1 MTATW
6 LIARRELA
14 GYLRTMSGYV
24 IAASALFVQGIL
36 FNALAL
42 GSDQNRLS
50 TEVLSQFFWV
60 YSGTVIVV
68 SVLLSMR
75 LLAEERQT
83 GTMVLLASSPARDHE
98 IVLGKFLSSLVF
110 LFLITIPSIF
120 MPLLILVN
128 GKLSFGHVATGYLG
142 LVLLG
147 SACLAIGTLG
157 STLARTQLLAVIIS
171 AAMIAGMI
179 LLYPLGSLAERPFA
193 DVLLAL
199 GLWHRHYPP
208 FQSGLINLRDIVYYL
223 AVTYFAL
230 FIAIRV
236 LEARRWR

>member
-24 IAASALFVQGIL
+24 IAAAALFVQGIL

-42 GSDQNRLS
+42 GSEQNRMS
-50 TEVLSQFFWV
+50 TDVLSQFFWV
-60 YSGTVIVV
+60 YSGTIIVV

-83 GTMVLLASSPARDHE
+83 GTIVLLSSSPVRE
-98 IVLGKFLSSLVF
+98 REVVLGKFFSSLVF
-110 LFLITIPSIF
+110 LVLITIPSVF

-128 GKLSFGHVATGYLG
+128 GKLSVGHVATGYLG
-142 LVLLG
+142 LFLLG

-157 STLARTQLLAVIIS
+157 STLAKTQLLAVIIS
-171 AAMIAGMI
+171 GGMIAGMI
-179 LLYPLGSLAERPFA
+179 LLHPMGSLTERPLN
-193 DVLLAL
+193 DVLFAL
-199 GLWHRHYPP
+199 GLWHKHYPP
-208 FQSGLINLRDIVYYL
+208 FQSGLINLRDVVYYVV
-223 AVTYFAL
+223 VTYFAL
-230 FIAIRV
+230 FLAIRV

>member
-6 LIARRELA
+6 LIARRELGA
-14 GYLRTMSGYV
+14 YLHTMSGYV
-24 IAASALFVQGIL
+24 IAAAALFVQGIL

-42 GSDQNRLS
+42 GSEQNRMS

-60 YSGTVIVV
+60 YSGTIIVV

-83 GTMVLLASSPARDHE
+83 GTIVLLSSSPVRESE
-98 IVLGKFLSSLVF
+98 IVLGKFFSSLIF
-110 LFLITIPSIF
+110 LVLITLPSVF

-128 GKLSFGHVATGYLG
+128 GKLSVGHVATGYLG
-142 LVLLG
+142 LFLLG
-147 SACLAIGTLG
+147 SACLAIGALG

-171 AAMIAGMI
+171 GGMIAGMI
-179 LLYPLGSLAERPFA
+179 LLYPIGSLTERPLS
-193 DVLLAL
+193 DVFFAL
-199 GLWHRHYPP
+199 GLWHRHFSP
-208 FQSGLINLRDIVYYL
+208 FQSGIINLRDVIYYL

-230 FIAIRV
+230 FLAVRV

>member
-14 GYLRTMSGYV
+14 GYLKTMSGYV
-24 IAASALFVQGIL
+24 IAAAALFVQGIL
-36 FNALAL
+36 FNAMAL
-42 GSDQNRLS
+42 GSEQNRMS

-60 YSGTVIVV
+60 YSGTLIVV

-83 GTMVLLASSPARDHE
+83 GTIVLLSSSPVRE
-98 IVLGKFLSSLVF
+98 REVVLGKFFSSLIF
-110 LFLITIPSIF
+110 LILITIPSVF

-128 GKLSFGHVATGYLG
+128 GKLSIGHVATGYLG
-142 LVLLG
+142 LFLLG

-157 STLARTQLLAVIIS
+157 STLAKTQLLAVIIS
-171 AAMIAGMI
+171 GGMIAGMI
-179 LLYPLGSLAERPFA
+179 LLYPMGSLTERPLN
-193 DVLLAL
+193 DVLFAL
-199 GLWHRHYPP
+199 GLWHKHYPP
-208 FQSGLINLRDIVYYL
+208 FQSGLINLRDVVYYVV
-223 AVTYFAL
+223 VTYFAL
-230 FIAIRV
+230 FLAIRV

>member
-24 IAASALFVQGIL
+24 IAAAALFVQGIL

-42 GSDQNRLS
+42 GSEQNRMS

-60 YSGTVIVV
+60 YSGTIIVV

-83 GTMVLLASSPARDHE
+83 GTIVLLSSSPVRE
-98 IVLGKFLSSLVF
+98 REVVLGKFFSSLAF
-110 LFLITIPSIF
+110 LVLITIPSVF

-128 GKLSFGHVATGYLG
+128 GKLSVGHVATGYLG
-142 LVLLG
+142 LFLLG

-157 STLARTQLLAVIIS
+157 STLAKTQLLAVIIS
-171 AAMIAGMI
+171 GGMIAGMI
-179 LLYPLGSLAERPFA
+179 LLYPMGSLTERPLN
-193 DVLLAL
+193 DVLFAV
-199 GLWHRHYPP
+199 GLWHKHYPP
-208 FQSGLINLRDIVYYL
+208 FQSGLINLRDVVYYVV
-223 AVTYFAL
+223 VTYFAL
-230 FIAIRV
+230 FLAIRV